1 MHPFNRVIRLAAA
14 LPAVI
19 APYYTL
25 AGETSYYGGKP
36 WDVVLHVPEEGQNDS
51 PYCAIRTTLWDN
63 KSISLEMLIDTSGTK
78 VVALRV
84 EKSDWKLPLNQTTTV
99 RFEIAPDIGTEIPM
113 KAISEHELYYATPL
127 PAADALNFNF
137 VTVMGMITARQP
149 QPLTAVFGGS
159 EPRWG
164 VPAMDRFQRIE
175 LDAAY
180 GRCDVDIR
188 GLPVSSTGS
197 DGKATSP
204 FSAAPPTAAPPVQS
218 LDPGRAQVP
227 TEWEFYTRDEDWGPT
242 CFVQTHRG
250 ISMVGFMG
258 SPGKDLIGFVSSVFS
273 GESRATWH
281 VDDKPAYVS
290 DGTESD
296 YFGWHEFDQLPIEIL
311 EQMTQGKELAVSG
324 AKGERV
330 VVDLTRASQPISN
343 FKACFSEP

>member
-1 MHPFNRVIRLAAA
+1 MQPFNRFIWLAAT

-19 APYYTL
+19 APHCVL

-36 WDVVLHVPEEGQNDS
+36 WDVVLHVPDEGQNDS

-63 KSISLEMLIDTSGTK
+63 KSISLEMLIDPSGTK
-78 VVALRV
+78 AVALRV
-84 EKSDWKLPLNQTTTV
+84 ERSDWKLPLNQTTTV
-99 RFEIAPDIGTEIPM
+99 RFEIAPDVGTEIPM
-113 KAISEHELYYATPL
+113 KAISGHELYYVTPL

-149 QPLTAVFGGS
+149 QPLTAIFGGS

-188 GLPVSSTGS
+188 GLPASSTGS
-197 DGKATSP
+197 DGNSTSP
-204 FSAAPPTAAPPVQS
+204 FSAAPPVQS
-218 LDPGRAQVP
+218 PDTGRAQAP

-250 ISMVGFMG
+250 TSMIGFMG
-258 SPGKDLIGFVSSVFS
+258 APGKNLVGFVSSVFS
-273 GESRATWH
+273 GETRATWH
-281 VDDKPAYVS
+281 VDDKPAFVS
-290 DGTESD
+290 DGGQSD
-296 YFGWHEFDQLPIEIL
+296 YFGWHEFGQLPMELL
-311 EQMTQGKELAVSG
+311 EQSGRGKELAVTG
-324 AKGERV
+324 AKGDRV
-330 VVDLTRASQPISN
+330 VVSLAGVAGPISE
-343 FKACFSEP
+343 FKDCFTKP

>member
-1 MHPFNRVIRLAAA
+1 MHPFNRLIQLTAA
-14 LPAVI
+14 LLAVI
-19 APYYTL
+19 APYCAL
-25 AGETSYYGGKP
+25 AAETSYYGGKP
-36 WDVVLHVPEEGQNDS
+36 WDVVLHVPDEGQNDS
-51 PYCAIRTTLWDN
+51 PYCAIRTTLWDK

-78 VVALRV
+78 AVALRV

-99 RFEIAPDIGTEIPM
+99 RFEIAPDVGTEIPM
-113 KAISEHELYYATPL
+113 KAISEHELYYVTPL

-149 QPLTAVFGGS
+149 QPLTAIFGGS

-188 GLPVSSTGS
+188 GLPVRSTGG

-204 FSAAPPTAAPPVQS
+204 FSAAPPAAAPPVQFP
-218 LDPGRAQVP
+218 DTERAQAP
-227 TEWEFYTRDEDWGPT
+227 TEWEFYTRDEDWGLT

-258 SPGKDLIGFVSSVFS
+258 SPGKELVGFVSSLFT
-273 GESRATWH
+273 GETRATWH
-281 VDDKPAYVS
+281 VDDKRAYVS
-290 DGTESD
+290 DGDQSD
-296 YFGWHEFDQLPIEIL
+296 YFGWHEFGQLPMELL
-311 EQMTQGKELAVSG
+311 EQTVQGKELAITG

-330 VVDLTRASQPISN
+330 AVSLAGAAGPISK
-343 FKACFSEP
+343 FKACFSKP

>member
-1 MHPFNRVIRLAAA
+1 MRLFNRLIRLAAT
-14 LPAVI
+14 LPVVI
-19 APYYTL
+19 APHGVS

-36 WDVVLHVPEEGQNDS
+36 WGVVLHVPDEGQNDS

-63 KSISLEMLIDTSGTK
+63 KTISLEMLIDASGTK
-78 VVALRV
+78 GVALRV

-99 RFEIAPDIGTEIPM
+99 RLEIAPDIGTEIPM

-137 VTVMGMITARQP
+137 VTIMGMITARQP

-164 VPAMDRFQRIE
+164 VPAMDRFQSIE

-204 FSAAPPTAAPPVQS
+204 FGAAPRTA
-218 LDPGRAQVP
+218 VP
-227 TEWEFYTRDEDWGPT
+227 TVPSPSTGAARAPAWEFYTRNEDWGLT
-242 CFVQTHRG
+242 CFVQTHWG
-250 ISMVGFMG
+250 IAMVGFMG
-258 SPGKDLIGFVSSVFS
+258 SPGKNRVGFVSSVFN
-273 GESRATWH
+273 GETRATWH
-281 VDDKPAYVS
+281 VDDKQAYVS
-290 DGTESD
+290 DGDQSD
-296 YFGWHEFDQLPIEIL
+296 YFGWHEFDQLPMEL
-311 EQMTQGKELAVSG
+311 LDQMAQGKELAITG

-330 VVDLTRASQPISN
+330 AVSLAGAAGPISK
-343 FKACFSEP
+343 FKACVAKP